1 MKHLQL
7 LAQQIGERKVN
18 HIFGIP
24 GSGPSLFLLDALE
37 KYDVHFHLTHFEG
50 SGAIMAGAMGRLS
63 GQSGIALSIKGP
75 GLTNMLPG
83 LAACALESFP
93 IVSISEAYL
102 PETPPE
108 KSHKRMDHDKMLE
121 GIVKFQ
127 CFLSN
132 DGPPFESLSLL
143 AASEIPGVVHLN
155 IAESP
160 SDIPISRIPSIPSG
174 DEEFDQASWQ
184 KTTYLLSRSRCPVVI
199 AGSLA
204 VRKNWS
210 EKLNTLLLPVF
221 STAAAKGVVN
231 ETLPQAA
238 GVFTGVGGPLSP
250 ERTILPQADLV
261 VAVGLRHNE
270 VLAVKPFHCPSIH
283 IDPLGEEKCFGFQFD
298 SIIQGTTSQIDSIVN
313 ALLEKQWGLNLLEK
327 THKKLR
333 ERLLAPP
340 FLPAHIY
347 WHVMRYFDG
356 EARLVLDTGN
366 FCTIGEHVWQVK
378 RPSLY
383 VASAQGRYMG
393 VGIPLGV
400 GASLYDP
407 DVPTIVFTGDGGI
420 GMFVSEMK
428 LAVQNR
434 LPLMVVLLS
443 DSFLGTIRGA
453 SLQKGFSQ
461 HATIIYQPSWLKALE
476 GLRVPGKEVR
486 TIDQL
491 EKTLAEWKKDGPL
504 FLEIPFDADD
514 YQRMTDEIR

>member
-1 MKHLQL
+1 MKHLQI
-7 LAQQIGERKVN
+7 LAQQIAERKVN

-50 SGAIMAGAMGRLS
+50 SAAMMAGAMGKLS
-63 GQSGIALSIKGP
+63 GQSGIAISIKGP

-83 LAACALESFP
+83 LAACALDSFP
-93 IVSISEAYL
+93 VVSISEAYL
-102 PETPPE
+102 PGTPPE
-108 KSHKRMDHDKMLE
+108 KSHKRMDHDRLLAAV
-121 GIVKFQ
+121 VKFQ
-127 CFLSN
+127 CFLS
-132 DGPPFESLSLL
+132 GQEPGFENLSTL
-143 AASEIPGVVHLN
+143 AESEVPGVVHLN
-155 IAESP
+155 IAPLP
-160 SDIPISRIPSIPSG
+160 SDEPISHIPFR
-174 DEEFDQASWQ
+174 DKKFDQANWE
-184 KTTYLLSRSRCPVVI
+184 KVANLLSRSRCPVVI

-204 VRKNWS
+204 ARKHWS
-210 EKLNTLLLPVF
+210 EKLNALFLPVF

-231 ETLPQAA
+231 ETLPHAG
-238 GVFTGVGGPLSP
+238 GVFTGVGGPFSP
-250 ERTILPQADLV
+250 ETKILPEADLV

-283 IDPLGEEKCFGFQFD
+283 IDPLGEEKSFGFQFD
-298 SIIQGTTSQIDSIVN
+298 STIEGTTSQFDDIVN
-313 ALLEKQWGLNLLEK
+313 ALLEKRWGLNLLEK
-327 THKKLR
+327 THKKLK
-333 ERLLAPP
+333 ERLLAPS

-347 WHVMRYFDG
+347 WHMAKYFNG

-383 VASAQGRYMG
+383 LASGQGRYMG
-393 VGIPLGV
+393 VGIPLGI
-400 GASLYDP
+400 GAALHDP
-407 DVPTIVFTGDGGI
+407 QVPTIVFTGDGGI

-428 LAVQNR
+428 LAVQNK
-434 LPLMVVLLS
+434 LPLMVALLS

-453 SLQKGFSQ
+453 SLQKGLSQ
-461 HATIIYQPSWLKALE
+461 HPTIIAQPSWLKALE
-476 GLRVPGKEVR
+476 GLGVPGKQIR
-486 TIDQL
+486 KIDEL